1 MAGLF
6 VTLPRGQQV
15 FYSCCVHQ
23 LTGLPLS
30 HPSSWHW
37 ALLRLSRARKQRC
50 LGSQGYQ
57 VLFPGDCPAL
67 AMSTCPLLAPLA
79 KKNTK

>member
-50 LGSQGYQ
+50 LGSQATRSCSQGTVPHWQ
-57 VLFPGDCPAL
+57 CQPAL
-67 AMSTCPLLAPLA
+67 Y
-79 KKNTK
+79 